1 MGLGNGQYNQG
12 NKGSNWRYQYNVNEL
27 LANISAS
34 TALSATEATL
44 LQVLLAL
51 QNGQE
56 FEQNLVMDLGGVGC
70 PAACPTYLEVRIWNS
85 VTHTFDPP
93 QYYTAG
99 GTLVVP
105 VGPLQ
110 IVNPQYVLQSM
121 LLELTA
127 INADI
132 DVPLSTR
139 STEATL
145 LLVLTA
151 LGSIDGGI
159 PAALGQALM
168 AASMPVVIASN
179 QSAVPISVPSGA
191 LVDGSGSLAAAI
203 VSQTVFAANATR
215 KYLLVQNI
223 SAADNLYINFGAAAT
238 IDTNSIKLLPNGVA
252 IFESSYIPTAAV
264 NIIGSTLGS
273 KFIAKEA

>member
-1 MGLGNGQYNQG
+1 MGLGNGEYNQG
-12 NKGSNWRYQYNVNEL
+12 NKGSNWRYEYIVSQNL
-27 LANISAS
+27 INIAAS

-99 GTLVVP
+99 GALVVP

-110 IVNPQYVLQSM
+110 IVNPQYVLQNI
-121 LLELTA
+121 LLELQA

-139 STEATL
+139 NTEATQ
-145 LLVLTA
+145 LLVLAA
-151 LGSIDGGI
+151 LASIDGGI
-159 PAALGQALM
+159 PTALGQALM

-179 QSAVPISVPSGA
+179 QSPITIAPQLGA
-191 LVDGSGSLAAAI
+191 LTDGSGSLAAGS
-203 VSQTVFAANATR
+203 VSQQIFAANATR
-215 KYLLVQNI
+215 KYLTVQNI
-223 SAADNLYINFGAAAT
+223 SSIDLYVNIGAVAT
-238 IDTNSIKLLPNGVA
+238 IDSNSIKLLPNGSVT
-252 IFESSYIPTAAV
+252 FENNFIPTSNV
-264 NIIGSTLGS
+264 TIIGSTLGA
-273 KFIAKEA
+273 KFIAKEG